1 MSGTA
6 ALRLGEWAAA
16 LRLSDVPRHV
26 ADIARR
32 CMVDVTGVAVA
43 GSQTASANRVLG
55 VAAEQYAAGPC
66 TVLGH
71 DTELSAPGAA
81 LANGVAAHALDY
93 DDNCYAGIVHGSAT
107 VFPAVLAAAELHDVD
122 GEALLRGFIAGV
134 EVEYAVGKAATR
146 SLYDKGWFSTSV
158 LGAIGAAAGAA
169 RTMGL
174 DGDAT
179 SRAIALAAAGA
190 GGVRAVLGTEGKHYL
205 NGRAAE
211 SGVLAALLAA
221 RGTTAPVGVFED
233 RKGFLN
239 AVNDGVIDQTP
250 IDQLGQV
257 YGLETP
263 GVDIKR
269 YPICYAGQAAAE
281 AAADIL
287 TENAIAGDQVAG
299 VICDVPPLV
308 AANLTFERPQT
319 PHEAQFSLQFAVA
332 AILVFGDIGL
342 ENLTGQAL
350 RDDRLRAAFEK
361 VEMRISD
368 RFEGGSDHYRDCPEG
383 AFVTVMTGDGTV
395 FETFN
400 CSPIGSAQKPMPR
413 ADLEAKFMACAGR
426 AVASERASRWL
437 ARLNAMESIPAVR
450 SLFAD

>member
-1 MSGTA
+1 MSNTVA
-6 ALRLGEWAAA
+6 QRLGEWAAA
-16 LRLSDVPRHV
+16 LRLSDVPPQV
-26 ADIARR
+26 ADVSRR
-32 CMVDVTGVAVA
+32 CMVDVTGVIIA

-55 VAAEQYAAGPC
+55 VTAEHYAAGPC
-66 TVLGH
+66 TVLGR
-71 DTELSAPGAA
+71 DTALSAPGAA

-122 GEALLRGFIAGV
+122 GEELLRGFIAGV
-134 EVEYAVGKAATR
+134 EVEYAIGKGATR

-169 RTMGL
+169 CTMRL
-174 DGDAT
+174 DSDAT

-190 GGVRAVLGTEGKHYL
+190 GGVRAVLGTEAKHYL

-211 SGVLAALLAA
+211 AGILAALLAA
-221 RGTTAPVGVFED
+221 RGATAPVGVFED
-233 RKGFLN
+233 RNGFLH
-239 AVNDGVIDQTP
+239 AINDGVFDPTP
-250 IDQLGQV
+250 VDQLGQV

-281 AAADIL
+281 AVADIL
-287 TENAIAGDQVAG
+287 AENAIAGEQVTG
-299 VICDVPPLV
+299 VICDIPPLV
-308 AANLTFERPQT
+308 AANLTFDRPRT
-319 PHEAQFSLQFAVA
+319 PHQAQFSLHFAIA

-342 ENLTGQAL
+342 EHLAEQAL
-350 RDDRLRAAFEK
+350 QDDRLRAAFEK

-368 RFEGGSDHYRDCPEG
+368 RFEEGTDLYLDCPEG
-383 AFVTVMTGDGTV
+383 AFVTVMTGDGKV

-400 CSPIGSAQKPMPR
+400 CSPMGSARKPMPQ

-426 AVASERASRWL
+426 AVASERAGRWL
-437 ARLNAMESIPAVR
+437 ARLNAIDAMPAVR